1 MLHNWRLFMLKKPLK
16 FPNESK
22 MKRRLSDERFLLS
35 KRSEMMK
42 KKIVKQGK
50 NQIKFCSFFSSMKFL
65 SQ

>member
-16 FPNESK
+16 FPNEFK
-22 MKRRLSDERFLLS
+22 MKRRLSDERLLLS

-50 NQIKFCSFFSSMKFL
+50 IK
-65 SQ
+65 